1 MGTPNTREQQSLSNR
16 HPLQWTASLHPPAT
30 SQSPT
35 AAATADRGTTSGQ
48 RSPSA
53 AQSADAESC
62 SSRERSGWSSSKRGR
77 RHAKTDGLAFVSAG
91 KLCITCT
98 LPTRPAGVGILVDI
112 HPLKSSS
119 GVSPPMPR
127 EHARLPIL
135 SVPPTYPTFSLV
147 VLKQSSALDNCVVS
161 S

>member
-77 RHAKTDGLAFVSAG
+77 RHARTDGLAVVSAG
-91 KLCITCT
+91 KTPITCP
-98 LPTRPAGVGILVDI
+98 LPTGRDPRRQGHPTD

-119 GVSPPMPR
+119 GAKHIHAPR
-127 EHARLPIL
+127 ARLPFSL
-135 SVPPTYPTFSLV
+135 YRPTHPTFSPV
-147 VLKQSSALDNCVVS
+147 VLKQSSALV
-161 S
+161 